1 MNHRLFFI
9 STFLFSFGTFAQQ
22 PVPTPAQEMDHTAHM
37 AQAPGT
43 VVQPKEPGQSS
54 FAAIQEIVAL
64 LEADATTDWS
74 KVNIA
79 ALHRHLVDMN
89 NVTLYTNVTS
99 ESVDNGVRY
108 NVTGSAAVSDSIR
121 RMVMG
126 HAKTMSGVGG
136 WQFMA
141 KELPTGVTLTVTVGN
156 KDDLTKLRALSFI
169 GVMTRGM
176 HHQSHHL
183 SIARG
188 HGPHE

>member
-1 MNHRLFFI
+1 MIHRLFLI
-9 STFLFSFGTFAQQ
+9 SAFLFSYGASAQQ
-22 PVPTPAQEMDHTAHM
+22 PGRTPAPEMDHTAHM
-37 AQAPGT
+37 AQSPGT
-43 VVQPKEPGQSS
+43 VIQPKESGQSS

-79 ALHRHLVDMN
+79 ALHRHLIDMN
-89 NVTLYTNVTS
+89 NVTLFANVTN
-99 ESVDNGVRY
+99 EPLANGARY
-108 NVTGSAAVSDSIR
+108 KVTGSAAVSESIR

-136 WQFMA
+136 WQFTA
-141 KELPTGVTLTVTVGN
+141 KELPTGVTLTVIVDN

-183 SIARG
+183 EIARG

>member
-1 MNHRLFFI
+1 MIHRLFLI
-9 STFLFSFGTFAQQ
+9 SALLYSVNAFAQ
-22 PVPTPAQEMDHTAHM
+22 PPEHTHAAEMDHTTPM
-37 AQAPGT
+37 AQSPGT
-43 VVQPKEPGQSS
+43 RVQPNEPGQGA
-54 FAAIQEIVAL
+54 FAAIQEIIAL
-64 LEADATTDWS
+64 LEADASTNWS

-99 ESVDNGVRY
+99 DSVDNGIRY

-141 KELPTGVTLTVTVGN
+141 TELPTGVTLTVTVGN

-183 SIARG
+183 KIARG